1 MNKNS
6 DILRKQE
13 IKSSSKSGNNSEFTK
28 TIDSY
33 ENVITTNKFE
43 SELILKE
50 TKKKL
55 DDLKTKRLSVDLHDE
70 DVIDEIEEIA
80 PAEQYEDETLQQL
93 KNRLLNN
100 NNASKPEK
108 KSTITTDEKV
118 HYEEEKQE
126 DILKDM
132 LQFIQGIKDGANA
145 FNEKLN
151 QDESIL
157 NAATTGLEITSK
169 KLAKTRNSL
178 SVKSL
183 SDLGLLDFIKL
194 FGLLVFL
201 FIFSLILIKLLPK
214 W

>member
-13 IKSSSKSGNNSEFTK
+13 IKSSSNSGNNSEFTK